1 MLLPVIFTYNFDNNQ
16 NLHKSIIAM
25 FLLNHNECQKYLKCT
40 KQSSNHILISLS
52 MLTLNKPK
60 QLKSFETLL
69 LWESRLTR
77 NDKLWWSSGRVQIL
91 AWRLGDTVVKLESPR
106 WSRRVDRKCKEHYKS
121 WSQEPKGSCFT
132 ASDKLS
138 SSTEFTPQCCF
149 HLVIKQSTFLLR
161 YQETLFK
168 NVIMGLITNSC
179 YLKWK
184 SHLIK
189 IAFQLS
195 GFGYETPVI
204 VIKSLK
210 FDLNFYFQSIL
221 RLLRIHSNQ
230 IKQLFLS
237 RSLHMKLSKANSKIR
252 TPRSFLF
259 TISSPTRNSC
269 LYRWRL

>member
-1 MLLPVIFTYNFDNNQ
+1 MLF
-16 NLHKSIIAM
+16 
-25 FLLNHNECQKYLKCT
+25 
-40 KQSSNHILISLS
+40 
-52 MLTLNKPK
+52 
-60 QLKSFETLL
+60 SF
-69 LWESRLTR
+69 S
-77 NDKLWWSSGRVQIL
+77 DQAVHVPI
-91 AWRLGDTVVKLESPR
+91 VV
-106 WSRRVDRKCKEHYKS
+106 
-121 WSQEPKGSCFT
+121 
-132 ASDKLS
+132 
-138 SSTEFTPQCCF
+138 
-149 HLVIKQSTFLLR
+149 LR

-210 FDLNFYFQSIL
+210 FDLNFYFQSSL

-237 RSLHMKLSKANSKIR
+237 RSLDMKLSKANSKIR

-269 LYRWRL
+269 LYR